1 MDCKTMHANGEAG
14 AVLPGEPGTRD
25 VMAVTLSGGPVKDC
39 IQRMEP
45 YGFHVKGYDT
55 EWSI

>member
-1 MDCKTMHANGEAG
+1 MHANGEAG